1 MTTFNQAKLDAELS
15 LDEGRRAYPY
25 LDSRGIETVGIGH
38 NLIASP
44 LPGQTY
50 PMTDAQIDAVF
61 ARDVASSVAK
71 LDTYLPW
78 WRTLTDGRQRA
89 MLNMAFNLGVGRP
102 GAGTG
107 LLAFGTFLS
116 LMKNGNYKAAAQ
128 DLVYT
133 LWARQVGARATR
145 IEQQII
151 AG

>member
-1 MTTFNQAKLDAELS
+1 MNYSESALAAELS

-50 PMTDAQIDAVF
+50 PLTDMQIDAIF
-61 ARDVASSVAK
+61 ARDVSSTVAK
-71 LDTYLPW
+71 LDSYLPW
-78 WRTLTDGRQRA
+78 WRSMSDARQRA
-89 MLNMAFNLGVGRP
+89 MIDMTFNLGIGRP

-107 LLAFGTFLS
+107 ILAFNTFLS
-116 LMKNGNYKAAAQ
+116 LMKSGNYVAASR

-133 LWARQVGARATR
+133 LWARQVGTRATR

-151 AG
+151 SG

>member
-1 MTTFNQAKLDAELS
+1 MTFNQAALNVELS

-44 LPGQTY
+44 LSGVTY
-50 PMTDAQIDAVF
+50 PLTDAQIDAIF
-61 ARDVASSVAK
+61 ARDVASCVTK
-71 LDTYLPW
+71 LDSYLPW
-78 WRTLTDGRQRA
+78 WRSMSDARERA
-89 MLNMAFNLGVGRP
+89 LIDMTFNLGMGRP

-107 LLAFGTFLS
+107 LLAFGTFLT
-116 LMKNGNYKAAAQ
+116 LMKAGSYAAAAH

-133 LWARQVGARATR
+133 LWARQVGSRASR

-151 AG
+151 SG